1 MKITVAGV
9 GYVGLSL
16 ATLLSQQNDVIAYD
30 IDRDRINLIN
40 NRVSPIKDKEIEM
53 FFKTKKLNLQA
64 TSDYKL
70 AFKNSEYIIICT
82 PTNYDE
88 KTNEFDTT
96 SVENVIQKILKTNP
110 SSTIVIKST
119 VPVGYTDKIK
129 EQYKINFI
137 IFSPEFLREG
147 YALFDNLY
155 PSRIIVGSKNSK
167 GIEFAKL
174 LKKAS
179 LNKDGVEIKMM
190 SSSEAEAVKL
200 FANTFLALRIAFFNE
215 LDTFAESKNLDSKN
229 IIDGISSDSR
239 IGNYY
244 NNPSFGYGGYCLP
257 KDTKQLKSNYNNIP
271 ENLISA
277 IINSN
282 KTRKKFI
289 CESILK
295 YNPNVIGVYRLT
307 MKKDSTNFRES
318 AILDIIKKIHKKNNK
333 VRIIIYEPLL
343 QIHSFDRLEIVN
355 NFNAFQEQSDII
367 LANRVDEK
375 LKNNSKV
382 YTRDIYNIN

>member
-1 MKITVAGV
+1 MKITVAGI
-9 GYVGLSL
+9 GYVGLSI
-16 ATLLSQQNDVIAYD
+16 ATLLSQDNEVIAYD
-30 IDRDRINLIN
+30 IDNTKINLIN
-40 NRVSPIKDKEIEM
+40 KRVSPIEDKDIET

-64 TSDYKL
+64 TDNYKL
-70 AFKNSEYIIICT
+70 AFKDSNYIIICT

-88 KTNEFDTT
+88 KTNEFDT
-96 SVENVIQKILKTNP
+96 SSIENVIQKILRIN
-110 SSTIVIKST
+110 SFSTIVIKST

-129 EQYKINFI
+129 EQYKINSI

-147 YALFDNLY
+147 KALFDNLY
-155 PSRIIVGSKNSK
+155 PSRIVVGGDTLK
-167 GIEFAKL
+167 GIAFAEI

-179 LNKDGVEIKMM
+179 LKKDVEIKIMT
-190 SSSEAEAVKL
+190 SSEAEAVKL
-200 FANTFLALRIAFFNE
+200 FANTYLALRIAFFNE
-215 LDTFAESKNLDSKN
+215 LDTFAASTNLNSKN
-229 IIDGISSDSR
+229 IIDGISLDSR

-257 KDTKQLKSNYNNIP
+257 KDTKQLRSNYKNIP

-282 KTRKKFI
+282 ETRKKYI
-289 CESILK
+289 SESILK
-295 YNPNVIGVYRLT
+295 YNPNVIGIYRLT

-318 AILDIIKKIHKKNNK
+318 AILDIMKYINKKTNK

-343 QIHSFDRLEIVN
+343 NIDSFNGFEIVN
-355 NFNAFQEQSDII
+355 DFNAFQEQSDII
-367 LANRVDEK
+367 LANRVDK
-375 LKNNSKV
+375 RLKNNEKV

>member
-1 MKITVAGV
+1 MKITVAGI
-9 GYVGLSL
+9 GYVGLSI
-16 ATLLSQQNDVIAYD
+16 ATLLSQDNEVIAYD
-30 IDRDRINLIN
+30 IDNTKINLIN
-40 NRVSPIKDKEIEM
+40 KRVSPIEDKDIET

-64 TSDYKL
+64 TDNYKL
-70 AFKNSEYIIICT
+70 AFKDSDYIIICT

-88 KTNEFDTT
+88 KTNEFDT
-96 SVENVIQKILKTNP
+96 SSIENVIQKILRIN
-110 SSTIVIKST
+110 SFSTIVIKST

-129 EQYKINFI
+129 EQYKINSI

-147 YALFDNLY
+147 KALFDNLY
-155 PSRIIVGSKNSK
+155 PSRIVVGGDTLK
-167 GIEFAKL
+167 GIAFAEI

-179 LNKDGVEIKMM
+179 LKKDVEIKIMT
-190 SSSEAEAVKL
+190 SSEAEAVKL
-200 FANTFLALRIAFFNE
+200 FANTYLALRIAFFNE
-215 LDTFAESKNLDSKN
+215 LDTFAASTNLNSKN
-229 IIDGISSDSR
+229 IIDGISLDSR

-257 KDTKQLKSNYNNIP
+257 KDTKQLRSNYKNIP

-282 KTRKKFI
+282 ETRKKYI
-289 CESILK
+289 SESILK
-295 YNPNVIGVYRLT
+295 YNPNVIGIYRLT

-318 AILDIIKKIHKKNNK
+318 AILDIMKYINKKTNK

-343 QIHSFDRLEIVN
+343 NIDSFNGFEIVN
-355 NFNAFQEQSDII
+355 DFNAFQEQSDII
-367 LANRVDEK
+367 LANRVDK
-375 LKNNSKV
+375 RLKNNEKV

>member
-16 ATLLSQQNDVIAYD
+16 ATLLSQDNEVIAYD
-30 IDRDRINLIN
+30 IDNIKIDLIN
-40 NRVSPIKDKEIEM
+40 KRISPIKDKDIET

-70 AFKNSEYIIICT
+70 AFKDSEYIIICT

-96 SVENVIQKILKTNP
+96 SVENVIQKILKTNL

-129 EQYKINFI
+129 EQYKINSI

-147 YALFDNLY
+147 SALFDNLY
-155 PSRIIVGSKNSK
+155 PSRIIVGGQSIK
-167 GIEFAKL
+167 GIEFAEL

-179 LNKDGVEIKMM
+179 LKKDVEIKIMK
-190 SSSEAEAVKL
+190 SSEAEAVKL
-200 FANTFLALRIAFFNE
+200 FANTYLALRIAFFNE
-215 LDTFAESKNLDSKN
+215 LDTFAESKNLDPKS

-282 KTRKKFI
+282 ETRKKYI
-289 CESILK
+289 SESILK
-295 YNPNVIGVYRLT
+295 YNPSVIGIYRLI

-318 AILDIIKKIHKKNNK
+318 AILDIIKEINKKNNN

-343 QIHSFDRLEIVN
+343 HINSFNGFEIVN
-355 NFNAFQEQSDII
+355 DFNVFKEQSDII
-367 LANRVDEK
+367 LANRIDERI
-375 LKNNSKV
+375 KNNKKV